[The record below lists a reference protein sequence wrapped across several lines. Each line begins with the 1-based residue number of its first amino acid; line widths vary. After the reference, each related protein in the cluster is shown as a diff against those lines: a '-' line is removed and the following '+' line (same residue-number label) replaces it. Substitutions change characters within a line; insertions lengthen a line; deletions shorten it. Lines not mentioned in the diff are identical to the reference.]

1 MTTLASLLSGASLE
15 VVVPS
20 SSDHAAP
27 PPSNLVHNSAVGPQ
41 AVDEWA
47 RELLKAAPRPS
58 LYRDEVVNVYLALS
72 IADPENNLAQQDL
85 ASALARARQ
94 EGHLISQLELQLDG
108 ASSTAARPQR
118 TGSLAFP
125 AFRVDT
131 ASYTIAPGGSTADT
145 SASEGAL
152 KSEQWWLARV
162 EARYV
167 LLWHFAGRPRGMHG
181 VRETKAALRGCV
193 RLSHDC
199 PLSET
204 ASSAQDDVYMDEEVF
219 DDYSISIPA
228 YSTTDQHRSNTADPA
243 SSRPERADSSL
254 LPTPLLQTAELTLPV
269 ISPLSVDMRV
279 IPSPLGDG
287 AILAIDIASIGEA
300 CNIVG
305 LQVRVDARANHS
317 PGAAGIPPIEAR
329 PYGATGGRDLQ
340 HLPDADRPL
349 HLAVRDRFARLFS
362 LRASAL
368 ASEGPGDGPASSRDL
383 EPLPIEVMS
392 SPSQQFNSRFGDEVE
407 SNKHRAAHQR
417 MVSTSSTEPPYRIT
431 VTVSVR
437 MQSLSASVIC
447 SEWQHDLDSASIA
460 RDAPRP
466 LTATFPGGSSLPPIL
481 PRRQHPSTI
490 SSNLPPSP
498 HAAAIALISA
508 RAAAPSQARH
518 ARASADT
525 TACQAYAGSYQY
537 TRKGLASS
545 SSSATAAADGVFS
558 DARTA
563 PRPTSVSATVAA
575 PQARRPSFAG
585 SASLGPSTLA
595 ATGPKRFFS
604 LPPAASAST
613 ASMPSIPNPPP
624 TIRTGDLPPN
634 SASKSSSLP
643 FTSAA
648 AEAPVRPTNAHRKS
662 WMSGLVSKSPAP
674 SSENLPMSH
683 GETQAADPQPFAR
696 SDSISVPPNVGTSWD
711 MEPDPTRT
719 PRVGLNDVAAKDH
732 GKVVVSVSLV
742 PLRKAKSRRSPPA
755 LNTSSASTLNAP
767 TGGESSSPSPTSPF
781 PPHRIATV
789 PPPPHSPTRSSPA
802 GCITGVSNAVELSP
816 NTAASAVIGARDP
829 SPPKLHQSPQVNV
842 LDIFLVDV
850 FVLNQTNT
858 VKHYLVRAPPAG
870 RGEPCAGS
878 LGVVPLETDIE
889 IGPLAPDSCAAC
901 ALRFL
906 ALRSGSHEIE
916 RIQLVDL
923 AEGTEMVLEKPV
935 IVVVE

>member
-1 MTTLASLLSGASLE
+1 MTN
-15 VVVPS
+15 
-20 SSDHAAP
+20 HP
-27 PPSNLVHNSAVGPQ
+27 PA
-41 AVDEWA
+41 
-47 RELLKAAPRPS
+47 
-58 LYRDEVVNVYLALS
+58 
-72 IADPENNLAQQDL
+72 
-85 ASALARARQ
+85 
-94 EGHLISQLELQLDG
+94 
-108 ASSTAARPQR
+108 
-118 TGSLAFP
+118 
-125 AFRVDT
+125 
-131 ASYTIAPGGSTADT
+131 
-145 SASEGAL
+145 
-152 KSEQWWLARV
+152 
-162 EARYV
+162 
-167 LLWHFAGRPRGMHG
+167 GMHG
-181 VRETKAALRGCV
+181 ARETRAAFGGCV

-199 PLSET
+199 PLGET

-228 YSTTDQHRSNTADPA
+228 YSMTDHHRSSAVP
-243 SSRPERADSSL
+243 SSSHPERAYSAL
-254 LPTPLLQTAELTLPV
+254 LPTPLLRTAELTLPV

-287 AILAIDIASIGEA
+287 AILAIDIASAGEA
-300 CNIVG
+300 CDIVG

-317 PGAAGIPPIEAR
+317 PGAAGVPPIEAR

-349 HLAVRDRFARLFS
+349 HLAARDRFARLFS

-368 ASEGPGDGPASSRDL
+368 ASEGPGNGPASSRDL
-383 EPLPIEVMS
+383 EPLPIEVMT
-392 SPSQQFNSRFGDEVE
+392 SPSQQFNSRFGDDIE

-417 MVSTSSTEPPYRIT
+417 MASTSSTEPPYRIT

-466 LTATFPGGSSLPPIL
+466 LKATFHGGSSLPPIL
-481 PRRQHPSTI
+481 PKRQHPSTI

-518 ARASADT
+518 ARDSPDT

-545 SSSATAAADGVFS
+545 SSSSAAAAADGVFS

-563 PRPTSVSATVAA
+563 PRPTSVSVTQLAA
-575 PQARRPSFAG
+575 PQPRRPSFAG
-585 SASLGPSTLA
+585 SASPGPSTLA
-595 ATGPKRFFS
+595 PTGPKRFFS

-624 TIRTGDLPPN
+624 RIRDLPPN
-634 SASKSSSLP
+634 PGTKSSSLP
-643 FTSAA
+643 FTSTA
-648 AEAPVRPTNAHRKS
+648 AEAPARPTNAHRKS

-683 GETQAADPQPFAR
+683 GETQAADPQSFAR

-711 MEPDPTRT
+711 MEPDPTPT

-742 PLRKAKSRRSPPA
+742 PLRKAKSRRPPPA

-802 GCITGVSNAVELSP
+802 GSITGVPNAVELSP
-816 NTAASAVIGARDP
+816 NTAISARMTGAHNRI
-829 SPPKLHQSPQVNV
+829 PPKLHQSPRVNV

-870 RGEPCAGS
+870 RDEPCAGS

-889 IGPLAPDSCAAC
+889 IGYVSSVCPSLPC
-901 ALRFL
+901 
-906 ALRSGSHEIE
+906 
-916 RIQLVDL
+916 
-923 AEGTEMVLEKPV
+923 
-935 IVVVE
+935 VVVAGY